1 MLHFES
7 AVILRDWPGRCPC
20 GAAATH
26 AYGLCAKC
34 QARAYW
40 RRRKSPTRGP
50 AARRAKRLARRRRR
64 LLPVPRIARP
74 AIARTTN
81 RSR

>member
-1 MLHFES
+1 MLHYES
-7 AVILRDWPGRCPC
+7 TVILRDWPGRCPC

-40 RRRKSPTRGP
+40 KRRKAP
-50 AARRAKRLARRRRR
+50 ARRTAKRITRRARR
-64 LLPVPRIARP
+64 LLPLPRTARP
-74 AIARTTN
+74 AAAHTTN